1 MTTTLFSE
9 PVLSDGEL
17 TLFGL
22 LVVGVVILAA
32 YVLALVALAVLFWR
46 HGAPAL
52 CAATLVLAA
61 EVTRQTVAA
70 VRRWPC

>member
-1 MTTTLFSE
+1 MAD
-9 PVLSDGEL
+9 PARPA
-17 TLFGL
+17 
-22 LVVGVVILAA
+22 LART
-32 YVLALVALAVLFWR
+32 LAVLFWR

-52 CAATLVLAA
+52 CAATLILAA